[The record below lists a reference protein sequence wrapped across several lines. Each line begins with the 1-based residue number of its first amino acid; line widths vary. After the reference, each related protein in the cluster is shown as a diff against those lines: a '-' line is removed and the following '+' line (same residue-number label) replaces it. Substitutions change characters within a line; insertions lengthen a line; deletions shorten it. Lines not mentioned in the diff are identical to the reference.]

1 VARDAQDADHAPD
14 RKEPSVQST
23 SPVARSVAL
32 LSAIAVIA
40 VAAAGFAGPAR
51 AADPKPITLVPASGT
66 VDQTPMFT
74 AVTTAEACPAGY
86 GTNVAV
92 KIGRIGGP
100 YNNLNTVYS
109 DGGYDTAPLSLAAN
123 RSFTRANG
131 NVPPAA
137 GRYEVV
143 IICTSETQG
152 DLTDLFRS
160 QQIEVTGAGWQVAG
174 GGGPGPTPT
183 TAGPTTA
190 PPTGSAGGAQQ
201 VQTSIAPQAAGGGG
215 NGGGG
220 LPVTGAAL
228 ARLIVLGLALL
239 GVGVGVVW
247 FTRRRKA
254 Y

>member
-1 VARDAQDADHAPD
+1 MA
-14 RKEPSVQST
+14 
-23 SPVARSVAL
+23 
-32 LSAIAVIA
+32 AV
-40 VAAAGFAGPAR
+40 GLAGPVW
-51 AADPKPITLVPASGT
+51 AADPKPITLVPTSGT
-66 VDQTPMFT
+66 VEQTPMFT
-74 AVTTAEACPAGY
+74 AITTAEPCPTGY
-86 GTNVAV
+86 GTNVAA
-92 KIGRIGGP
+92 KIGKVGGP

-131 NVPPAA
+131 NVAPPA

-152 DLTDLFRS
+152 DLTGLFRS
-160 QQIEVTGAGWQVAG
+160 QQIEVTGTGWQVVGG
-174 GGGPGPTPT
+174 GGGPGPIPT
-183 TAGPTTA
+183 IAGPTTA

-201 VQTSIAPQAAGGGG
+201 VQTSIAPQVAAP
-215 NGGGG
+215 GGGG

-228 ARLIVLGLALL
+228 AQLIVLGVVLLAA
-239 GVGVGVVW
+239 GAGVVW